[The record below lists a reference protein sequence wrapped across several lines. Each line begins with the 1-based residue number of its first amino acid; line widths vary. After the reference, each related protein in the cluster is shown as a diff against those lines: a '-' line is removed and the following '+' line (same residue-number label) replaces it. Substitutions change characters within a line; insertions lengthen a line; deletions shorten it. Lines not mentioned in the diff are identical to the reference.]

1 MTPKLMYKSFGFHL
15 SILIPLGE
23 NLKPVLSE
31 VEVSKIQNAMEEVVW
46 N

>member
-1 MTPKLMYKSFGFHL
+1 VTLKLMHKYFGFGC
-15 SILIPLGE
+15 SILIPVIE

-31 VEVSKIQNAMEEVVW
+31 VEVSKMQNAMEEVVW